1 MSRRPRAD
9 VIELTAEPA
18 PPPDDRGGSEAEEP
32 RARRPQA
39 APVRGRPSQRRRLIA
54 TLASPVGLRQAF
66 LLQEILGP
74 PTALRGPDDR
84 HRP

>member
-18 PPPDDRGGSEAEEP
+18 PPPDDRGGPEAEEP

-39 APVRGRPSQRRRLIA
+39 APVRGRRSQRRLLA

-74 PTALRGPDDR
+74 PTSLRGPDDR

>member
-1 MSRRPRAD
+1 MIDRARAAGTERVVEPTPPRD
-9 VIELTAEPA
+9 GRDSPE
-18 PPPDDRGGSEAEEP
+18 DEAP
-32 RARRPQA
+32 RARRPHA
-39 APVRGRPSQRRRLIA
+39 APVQRRPGQRRRLIA

-66 LLQEILGP
+66 LLQEVLGP